1 MSIVSLFQIILVDLN
16 LNIIFLSIGINVKN
30 FYHVTLHQA
39 FLEHGIPES
48 PETVVELMRK
58 VWTIQELLFMII
70 FSCFNHEW

>member
-1 MSIVSLFQIILVDLN
+1 
-16 LNIIFLSIGINVKN
+16 
-30 FYHVTLHQA
+30 LHQA